1 MRFLSKIFSKPIDPN
16 KLIDFTTRALNNLN
30 FTNQERAEF
39 NMKNADNLAEF
50 VKNTLS
56 ESTDRAVTRRYI
68 SVYYIAFY
76 SLIALAI
83 LVVSMVDIDKATV
96 LLKVASELNLTI
108 GFILVMAFF
117 FGGYYLGGVINQKS
131 GLFSKK
137 E

>member
-1 MRFLSKIFSKPIDPN
+1 MGFLSKIFSKPIDPN
-16 KLIDFTTRALNNLN
+16 KLIDFTTGALNNLN

-39 NMKNADNLAEF
+39 NMKNADNLAEY

-68 SVYYIAFY
+68 SVYYMAFY
-76 SLIALAI
+76 SLVALAI
-83 LVVSMVDIDKATV
+83 LVVSMVDTDKATV
-96 LLKVASELNLTI
+96 LLKVASELNLTV

-117 FGGYYLGGVINQKS
+117 FGGYYLGGVINKKS

>member
-1 MRFLSKIFSKPIDPN
+1 MGFLNKIFSKPIDPN
-16 KLIDFTTRALNNLN
+16 KLIDFTTGALNNLN

-50 VKNTLS
+50 VKTTLS

-83 LVVSMVDIDKATV
+83 LVVSIIDIDKATV
-96 LLKVASELNLTI
+96 LLKVASELNLTV

-117 FGGYYLGGVINQKS
+117 FGGYYLNGVINQKS

-137 E
+137 